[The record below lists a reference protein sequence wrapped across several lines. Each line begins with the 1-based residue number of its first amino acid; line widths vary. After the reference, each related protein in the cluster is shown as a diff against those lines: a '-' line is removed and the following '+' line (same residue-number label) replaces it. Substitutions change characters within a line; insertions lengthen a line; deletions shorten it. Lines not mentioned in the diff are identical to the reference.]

1 MMPGNVFGR
10 PAETEATEA
19 TDPAAGPVT
28 GVLGENDPADV
39 DAGRR
44 VDLGRVLTGLRHLSV
59 AADPARVFTDL
70 AAVCVPAL
78 CDECVIEIVEQGG
91 HRYRIR
97 RPGPGP
103 GRVVATI
110 DGRSDPAAIDG
121 AGLGAP
127 RWSGAVPW

>member
-1 MMPGNVFGR
+1 MPGTVFDRSDADG
-10 PAETEATEA
+10 AAATM
-19 TDPAAGPVT
+19 GPVAAPAT
-28 GVLGENDPADV
+28 GVMEPG
-39 DAGRR
+39 GRI
-44 VDLGRVLTGLRHLSV
+44 DLGRVLTGLRHLS
-59 AADPARVFTDL
+59 AAAEPARVFTDL

-103 GRVVATI
+103 AHAVAAT
-110 DGRSDPAAIDG
+110 DGMTNPAAIDG